1 MGAAPPMSAPPARGP
16 AGRLPPGAGARGPAA
31 DGAVRPDARRDDAP
45 PPPGPPRG
53 PPSRSGSMVSAPSQ
67 QAPKTFQGYA
77 PAAEGGYVPTAPG
90 GAAAPPGAAQPSRSR
105 ADILASPRGS
115 MSQPAPPAAPMS
127 MPAPSVTRVRTPC
140 AIDAPAAPVSA
151 KSPRRCPTQASR
163 DRRKLAVRRPLHAL
177 LREDPPVDGAS
188 RVRVEAPAGRRLP
201 AHGPR

>member
-1 MGAAPPMSAPPARGP
+1 MGAPRPPMGAAPARGPPMGAAPPMSAPPARGP
-16 AGRLPPGAGARGPAA
+16 QAAFHQVPARAAQPPTQQFGQMRVA
-31 DGAVRPDARRDDAP
+31 DGAP

-115 MSQPAPPAAPMS
+115 MSQPALPAAPMS
-127 MPAPSVTRVRTPC
+127 MPAPCVTRVRTPC
-140 AIDAPAAPVSA
+140 AFDAVSTP
-151 KSPRRCPTQASR
+151 SPRQCPTQAS
-163 DRRKLAVRRPLHAL
+163 
-177 LREDPPVDGAS
+177 
-188 RVRVEAPAGRRLP
+188 
-201 AHGPR
+201 